1 MAEIL
6 RQRAR
11 HYPNCSKMVK
21 QVEKM
26 QRFYKD
32 LQPSVK
38 RYTHDNGHSEDLANL
53 NGTIPAYYKGK
64 QYNFPIEI
72 WLYTSFPES
81 APLVFVRPTSTMNI
95 RQGRHVDANG
105 KVYLPY
111 LNEWSASRS
120 NLNGL
125 IGVLATCFGSDPP
138 VVARSSTAPPARP
151 PQPTAYPPHSSSS
164 AGYPAGPPS
173 SGGYWGAQN
182 NSGYPSQPP
191 SYPVPTSGAGYPPSN
206 GYPPNSSAGGYPPP
220 AYPPSSGAGGYQPYP
235 PSSGGYPSQPSQG
248 PTPYP
253 PAPKAYGGTQGNSNY
268 GRSDSDTIAEDVILM
283 SIRDSTNDILKRR
296 FADVQAQSKS
306 EVDTLKSTESELK
319 HGKSKLDAM
328 MGQIESERASCEDEL
343 RRCQRMEE
351 EMDREL
357 QSLEESQEINPEE
370 IITPSNPI
378 YKQIFTH
385 HNKEQAIEDAIYFL
399 NKALLR
405 GSIDADT
412 FLRTVRQLSRQQFEH
427 KTIVIKA
434 RKRANLA

>member
-26 QRFYKD
+26 QRFFKD

-38 RYTHDNGHSEDLANL
+38 RYTHDNGHSEELANL
-53 NGTIPAYYKGK
+53 TGTIPAYYKGK
-64 QYNFPIEI
+64 QYNFPIEM
-72 WLYTSFPES
+72 WLLTSFPES
-81 APLVFVRPTSTMNI
+81 APLVFVRPTSTMSI

-125 IGVLATCFGSDPP
+125 LGVIATCFGSDPP
-138 VVARSSTAPPARP
+138 VVARSQAAPPARP
-151 PQPTAYPPHSSSS
+151 PQPTGG
-164 AGYPAGPPS
+164 AGYPAGPPAANS
-173 SGGYWGAQN
+173 YWSRQQGSQN
-182 NSGYPSQPP
+182 APGSGYPSQPP
-191 SYPVPTSGAGYPPSN
+191 AYPVPTSGAGYPPSTGA
-206 GYPPNSSAGGYPPP
+206 GYPPT
-220 AYPPSSGAGGYQPYP
+220 SGAGYQPPSYPQAPNAYQPYP
-235 PSSGGYPSQPSQG
+235 PATGYPSQPSQAAA
-248 PTPYP
+248 TPYP
-253 PAPKAYGGTQGNSNY
+253 AGPAYAAAQQSSPNFK
-268 GRSDSDTIAEDVILM
+268 SDSIGEDVILM

-296 FADVQAQSKS
+296 FVDINAQSRS
-306 EVDTLKSTESELK
+306 EVDTLKSTENELK
-319 HGKSKLDAM
+319 HGKSKLDEM
-328 MGQIESERASCEDEL
+328 MNQIESEKASCEEEI
-343 RRCQRMEE
+343 RKCQRIDE
-351 EMDREL
+351 EMTREL
-357 QSLEESQEINPEE
+357 QSLNDSQEINPED

-405 GSIDADT
+405 GSIDAET
-412 FLRTVRQLSRQQFEH
+412 FLRTVRQLSRTQFEH